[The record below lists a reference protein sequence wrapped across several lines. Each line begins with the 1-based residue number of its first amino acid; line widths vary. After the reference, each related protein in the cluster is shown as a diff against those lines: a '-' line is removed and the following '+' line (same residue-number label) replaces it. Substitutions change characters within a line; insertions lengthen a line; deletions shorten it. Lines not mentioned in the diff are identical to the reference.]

1 MTVARS
7 CSAFVVVIEL
17 VVVVIERGGRGGGGR
32 GSAAAAADSGGGGK
46 DAGGGEPHG
55 TMVERISVGSTEP
68 LFVMGTVAV
77 GTVAVGRTTSVR
89 GCGGCGGV
97 EVAPSP

>member
-7 CSAFVVVIEL
+7 CSASVVIELVVIEL
-17 VVVVIERGGRGGGGR
+17 VVVERGGRGGGGGG
-32 GSAAAAADSGGGGK
+32 GSAAAADSGGGEG
-46 DAGGGEPHG
+46 AGDEPHG

-77 GTVAVGRTTSVR
+77 GRTTT
-89 GCGGCGGV
+89 GCGGGCCGGGGV
-97 EVAPSP
+97 EVVPSL